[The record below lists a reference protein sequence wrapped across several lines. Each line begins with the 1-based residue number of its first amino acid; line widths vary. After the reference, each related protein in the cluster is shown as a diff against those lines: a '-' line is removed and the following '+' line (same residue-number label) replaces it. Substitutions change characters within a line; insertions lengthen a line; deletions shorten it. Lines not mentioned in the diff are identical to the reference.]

1 MRRRLFFYYTISVLA
16 ALLALLLVSGGVTH
30 VVSKNYLKHTLSAM
44 DARSLQIQEILNDW
58 TPSPETWGE
67 LNDQLQEMGYDL
79 HVSEGKKQIFS
90 SLGPLQSR
98 LLRQSEGLTLWPEG
112 GAVSLQND
120 GILMIGLHRE
130 GYTIVSMPKA
140 GRPDMWGQQLPHSEL
155 AMITLLISGAAAIVV
170 IVLLSLAFTNRRIKQ
185 VLRPVNALVSAAK
198 RVEQGNYSEP
208 IDYHGQDEFDAVCL
222 AFDHMQQH
230 LLAQQ
235 EKNLA
240 YERARTDLIAG
251 ISHDLRT
258 PLTSVKGYIK
268 GLRDGVANTPEKQ
281 LQYLDVAYRKA
292 CAMDI
297 MLQRLFYFSKLE
309 TGNLPIHFER
319 ADLGRFVSRF
329 AEDVRG
335 DVEAKGGRM
344 TVAVSPGDHPIR
356 VDTEQMYRVLL
367 NLTDNAQH
375 YAQAEQLELTLSVW
389 QEGNT
394 HRLRF
399 SDNGGGVPEEQ
410 LPHLFE
416 RFWRGSQARESR
428 DGDNSGLGLY
438 IAKYIVEIHG
448 GSISVENGQGLTFEI
463 VLPREEKKP
472 DAEDLDCGR

>member
-16 ALLALLLVSGGVTH
+16 ALLALLLVSGGVVH
-30 VVSKNYLKHTLSAM
+30 VVSKNYLKQTLSAM
-44 DARSLQIQEILNDW
+44 DARSLQIQEILNNW
-58 TPSPETWGE
+58 TPSPETCE
-67 LNDQLQEMGYDL
+67 DLNERLQAMGYDL
-79 HVSEGKKQIFS
+79 HVSRGTDQIFS
-90 SLGPLQSR
+90 SFGPLQSR
-98 LLRQSEGLTLWPEG
+98 LLRQSEGLTFWPEG

-120 GILMIGLHRE
+120 GILMIGLQRD
-130 GYTIVSMPKA
+130 GYTIVSMPKT
-140 GRPDMWGQQLPHSEL
+140 GRPDIGGQQIPHSEL
-155 AMITLLISGAAAIVV
+155 AMITLLISGATAIVV

-208 IDYHGQDEFDAVCL
+208 INYHGQDEFDAVCL

-230 LLAQQ
+230 LLAEQ
-235 EKNLA
+235 EKTLA
-240 YERARTDLIAG
+240 YEQARTDLIAG

-292 CAMDI
+292 CAMDSL
-297 MLQRLFYFSKLE
+297 LQRLFYFSKLE
-309 TGNLPIHFER
+309 TGNLPIHLET
-319 ADLGRFVSRF
+319 ADLNHFVLQF
-329 AEDVRG
+329 VEDVRG
-335 DVEAKGGRM
+335 DVEVRGGGI
-344 TVAVSPGDHPIR
+344 TVEAAPGNHPVRI
-356 VDTEQMYRVLL
+356 DTEQMYRVLL
-367 NLTDNAQH
+367 NLTDNALH
-375 YAQAEQLELTLSVW
+375 YAQVEQLELTLSIW
-389 QEGNT
+389 QEENT
-394 HRLRF
+394 QRLRF

-438 IAKYIVEIHG
+438 IAKYIVEAHG
-448 GSISVENGQGLTFEI
+448 GTVSVQNGQGLTFEI
-463 VLPREEKKP
+463 VLPREEERL
-472 DAEDLDCGR
+472 DAEDTDCRG